1 MKNIQKVC
9 LLIIFIFSG
18 CTITV
23 EEPVGGTES
32 IILDPG
38 ILGIWGTEE
47 QKGCYMIL
55 KDKEEGNRYLLLEFD
70 IKFGTSSQIF
80 QLYVTKVNERTFLNY
95 KPLHK
100 SETESDNSYQF
111 VSYSVNDS
119 QLKVVIPEQSIFKKA
134 VAEKKLTG
142 TVRESMFGN
151 TVQLTESVSNLKEF
165 FVQNESLLFKDDK
178 AIPFKRMNLK

>member
-9 LLIIFIFSG
+9 LLIFFIFYG

-32 IILDPG
+32 IVLDPG

-47 QKGCYMIL
+47 QGTYQMIL
-55 KDKEEGNRYLLLEFD
+55 KDKEERNRYLLLEFD
-70 IKFGTSSQIF
+70 QKFGAPSQIY
-80 QLYVTKVNERTFLNY
+80 QLYVTKVNERSFLNY

-100 SETESDNSYQF
+100 SRTESDNSYQF
-111 VSYSVNDS
+111 VSYSVKDG
-119 QLKVVIPEQSIFKKA
+119 QLKIVIAEQSIFKKA
-134 VAEKKLTG
+134 VEEKKLKG

-165 FVQNESLLFKDDK
+165 FIQNESLLFKDDK
-178 AIPFKRMNLK
+178 AIPFKRIDLK

>member
-1 MKNIQKVC
+1 MKNLQKAY

-32 IILDPG
+32 IVLDPR

-47 QKGCYMIL
+47 QRGYQMIL
-55 KDKEEGNRYLLLEFD
+55 KDKEERNRYLLLEFD
-70 IKFGTSSQIF
+70 FKFGAHSQIF
-80 QLYVTKVNERTFLNY
+80 QLYVTKLNERTFLNY

-100 SETESDNSYQF
+100 SSTESDNSYQF
-111 VSYSVNDS
+111 VSYSVQDS
-119 QLKVVIPEQSIFKKA
+119 QLKVVIPEQSILKKA
-134 VAEKKLTG
+134 VEEKKLMG
-142 TVRESMFGN
+142 TVRESLFGN

-178 AIPFKRMNLK
+178 AVPFKRIDLK